1 MTLFHLLGG
10 ERGPLKG
17 EVSCLKK
24 QESFTPTLHLS
35 FQSSPVLMKLVI
47 SGAPVGWLTSA
58 YLQVRM
64 LLWAETKAEL
74 GAGLWPPTWVGLGT
88 RSLPVPLS
96 VPLLLSFSR
105 IVFCFVVMG
114 IGGGG
119 VRGSY
124 GHLGIG

>member
-35 FQSSPVLMKLVI
+35 FQSSPVLMKPVI
-47 SGAPVGWLTSA
+47 SGAPMGWLTSA

-64 LLWAETKAEL
+64 LLWAETKAGL
-74 GAGLWPPTWVGLGT
+74 GVGLSPPTWVGLGT
-88 RSLPVPLS
+88 RSLPVSLS
-96 VPLLLSFSR
+96 SSSSLLF
-105 IVFCFVVMG
+105 
-114 IGGGG
+114 
-119 VRGSY
+119 
-124 GHLGIG
+124 